1 MTYDASNRKDIRE
14 AEKAAAQLLAQLNE
28 FLTIT
33 MSSALGR
40 RWFYHFLA
48 NCQCFVDVPTF
59 EPNRD
64 YFSAGQRSVGLR
76 YMAEILAQCPDHYNL
91 MLSEEHARL
100 AAATE
105 RSRQQDRRRDPE
117 ERVDPDPNTSPDLF
131 DLPGAFD
138 E

>member
-14 AEKAAAQLLAQLNE
+14 AEKASELLETQLRE
-28 FLTIT
+28 FIT
-33 MSSALGR
+33 VSMSTALGR
-40 RWFYHFLA
+40 RWFYHHLA
-48 NCQCFVDVPTF
+48 RCQCFVDVPTF

-64 YFSAGQRSVGLR
+64 YFASGRRSIGLQD
-76 YMAEILAQCPDHYNL
+76 MAQIMTHCPDQYNL
-91 MLSEEHARL
+91 MLSEENVRL

-105 RSRQQDRRRDPE
+105 RSRQQDRRRNPE
-117 ERVDPDPNTSPDLF
+117 GRVDVDAATPDLF